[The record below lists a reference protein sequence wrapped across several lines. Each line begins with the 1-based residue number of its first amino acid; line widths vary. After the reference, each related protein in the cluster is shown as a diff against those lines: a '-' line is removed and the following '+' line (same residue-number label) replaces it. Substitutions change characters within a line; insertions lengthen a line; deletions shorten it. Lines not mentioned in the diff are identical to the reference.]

1 MKVVPLDDM
10 VVTVIRPKSDQTKSG
25 LYLPK
30 SGNLLDQ
37 GSVIAEVVAVGPNV
51 KSTEIKVGGYVMFHN
66 SPQWLKHEDEETKT
80 KYTVIS
86 ERNIGAVVKD

>member
-1 MKVVPLDDM
+1 MKIVPLDDM
-10 VVTVIRPKSDQTKSG
+10 IVTIVEPKSDQTKGG

-37 GSVIAEVVAVGPNV
+37 GSVVAKVVAVGPNV
-51 KSTEIKVGGYVMFHN
+51 KSEKIKVGGYVMYHN
-66 SPQWLKHEDEETKT
+66 SPQWLKHEDDDTRT

-86 ERNIGAVVKD
+86 ERNVSAVVED